1 MEQKLD
7 KRLAVSEKTWKEL
20 GKLKEA
26 GETYNELLQEMIQ
39 SYNRME
45 LAKKMQKVEELDE
58 KELVALDEL

>member
-1 MEQKLD
+1 MKQKLD
-7 KRLAVSEKTWKEL
+7 KRLAVSEETWKEL

-45 LAKKMQKVEELDE
+45 LAEKMQKVEEFDE

>member
-7 KRLAVSEKTWKEL
+7 KRLAVSEETWKEL

-45 LAKKMQKVEELDE
+45 LAEKMQKVEELDE
-58 KELVALDEL
+58 KELVALDDL